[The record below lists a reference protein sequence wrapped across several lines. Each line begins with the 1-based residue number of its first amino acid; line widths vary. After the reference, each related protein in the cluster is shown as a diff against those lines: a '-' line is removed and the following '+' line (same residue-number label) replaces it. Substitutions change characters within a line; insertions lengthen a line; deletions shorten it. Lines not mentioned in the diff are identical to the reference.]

1 MRETPR
7 SQGTAGDTG
16 AEHPQPRFG
25 RAFAH
30 TTGDSGSGTP
40 CRSDGRPPQTPRG
53 VRYTDTDGRPGTTPP
68 VPGRPA
74 FLPGS
79 PGSPSAPESPG
90 PFGFLRSPRV
100 LAFALCALLF
110 PLLTWQAAAGG
121 PLRDADERLGLALAR
136 QGPTPLTELLADLGA
151 MPVALPV
158 LALAIGYAVWR
169 GQRARALAAG
179 IAMAAVPALVVPL
192 KILTD
197 RQGPLTDAT
206 GYYPSGHT
214 ATAMVAYGG
223 AALLLAPYTRRNWP
237 MPVAVLLTLATGI
250 GLVLRGYHWPLDV
263 LGSLALC
270 GTLLLALERTFR
282 AVGPPGLSGRPS
294 ALSRSTRRSSAR
306 TPTG

>member
-68 VPGRPA
+68 VPGRPP
-74 FLPGS
+74 FLS
-79 PGSPSAPESPG
+79 RIA
-90 PFGFLRSPRV
+90 RTPRTSRT
-100 LAFALCALLF
+100 LAFVLCAVLF

-121 PLRDADERLGLALAR
+121 PLRDADERLGRALAR
-136 QGPTPLTELLADLGA
+136 QGPTPLTEFLADLGG

-158 LALAIGYAVWR
+158 LAVALGYAVWR
-169 GQRARALAAG
+169 GQRARALAAAL
-179 IAMAAVPALVVPL
+179 AMAAVPALVVPL
-192 KILTD
+192 KIWTD

-214 ATAMVAYGG
+214 ATAMVAFGG
-223 AALLLAPYTRRNWP
+223 AALLLAPYTRRNWA

-270 GTLLLALERTFR
+270 GMLLLVLGRVLHALG
-282 AVGPPGLSGRPS
+282 APGAPARRPR
-294 ALSRSTRRSSAR
+294 LSRSTRRSSWR

>member
-40 CRSDGRPPQTPRG
+40 RRSDGRPPQTPRG
-53 VRYTDTDGRPGTTPP
+53 VRYTESDGRPGTTPP

-74 FLPGS
+74 FLS
-79 PGSPSAPESPG
+79 RAVHAVRAVRITRLLRF
-90 PFGFLRSPRV
+90 FGALRFLRSFW
-100 LAFALCALLF
+100 LLALCAALF
-110 PLLTWQAAAGG
+110 TLLTWQITSDG
-121 PLRDADERLGLALAR
+121 PLRAADERVGRALAR
-136 QGPTPLTELLADLGA
+136 QGPTPLTEFLADLGA

-158 LALAIGYAVWR
+158 LAVAIGHALRR

-192 KILTD
+192 KIWTD
-197 RQGPLTDAT
+197 RQGPLTGAT

-270 GTLLLALERTFR
+270 GMLLLALERALR
-282 AVGPPGLSGRPS
+282 AAGPARLGPGPSDAVPPGRGR
-294 ALSRSTRRSSAR
+294 
-306 TPTG
+306 G

>member
-68 VPGRPA
+68 VPGRPP
-74 FLPGS
+74 FLS
-79 PGSPSAPESPG
+79 RIARTSRTSRA
-90 PFGFLRSPRV
+90 
-100 LAFALCALLF
+100 LAFVLCAVLF

-136 QGPTPLTELLADLGA
+136 QGPTPLTEFLADLGG

-158 LALAIGYAVWR
+158 LAVALGYAVWR
-169 GQRARALAAG
+169 GQRARALAAAL
-179 IAMAAVPALVVPL
+179 AMAAVPALVVPL
-192 KILTD
+192 KIWTD

-223 AALLLAPYTRRNWP
+223 AALLLAPYTRRNWA
-237 MPVAVLLTLATGI
+237 MPVAVLLTLATGT

-270 GTLLLALERTFR
+270 GMLLLVLGRVLRALGT
-282 AVGPPGLSGRPS
+282 PGAPARRPR
-294 ALSRSTRRSSAR
+294 LSRSTRRSSGR